1 MSDLLGE
8 SVNYGSD
15 CGNTTDADGGADAS
29 PSHASQSDMQ
39 NALRTDSEDSEESEG
54 SQEFKST
61 MHEASM
67 ALRRKNIRKRKLQRR
82 GIPDSDEEMSDEFES
97 EFRKQTPYRKL
108 SMPTQFTPPRKKSK
122 VLVRDSDEEDNDEND
137 DDDDDDDAST
147 PLVPRRVITTSWKEI
162 KVWSKSRHQLS
173 DIDREIDGIMA
184 QSLKNAG
191 YHAEHVSK
199 SKETDRAFWKEAHV
213 SQLFSLTSM
222 FRADESVL
230 SHSCTAAGTMSKNI
244 QFYTGALSIICVDAK
259 FSTKYFTLWVKLC
272 SKHLA
277 SMKEAA
283 IFGIRA
289 RISPSVK

>member
-61 MHEASM
+61 MEEASM

-82 GIPDSDEEMSDEFES
+82 GIPDSDEDMSDEFDS

-108 SMPTQFTPPRKKSK
+108 SIPSQFTPPRKKSK
-122 VLVRDSDEEDNDEND
+122 VLVRDFDEEDVDDIAD
-137 DDDDDDDAST
+137 DDDEEEES
-147 PLVPRRVITTSWKEI
+147 LLVVPRRVINTSWTEI
-162 KVWSKSRHQLS
+162 KVWSKSRMQLS
-173 DIDREIDGIMA
+173 DIDREIDAIMA

-191 YHAEHVSK
+191 YHVEHVSK

-213 SQLFSLTSM
+213 SQF
-222 FRADESVL
+222 L
-230 SHSCTAAGTMSKNI
+230 SIFSCT
-244 QFYTGALSIICVDAK
+244 
-259 FSTKYFTLWVKLC
+259 
-272 SKHLA
+272 
-277 SMKEAA
+277 
-283 IFGIRA
+283 
-289 RISPSVK
+289 